1 MGNKSSNMSSSQQSN
16 KRYKYEEAKRNK
28 RLEANRKS
36 AAASRQRRLHLID
49 DLKDT
54 IERMSQKIEGLQ
66 KENTELRMKLAMPIA
81 NYGVTGF
88 QSTGTIFAPQ
98 AISMNQESIPSG
110 NKQPTVQISTM
121 GAPDSLQMQ
130 PAAIQMPQSGLANGG
145 ACMQSAPRL
154 SPTNPMDMSHGMT
167 HGAMHSTYPFQMLPF
182 HPNHQSQMYFV
193 GSASSAHSSS
203 SMPNQS
209 FNKSFGESNYGNDGS
224 VLK

>member
-88 QSTGTIFAPQ
+88 QSTVYWYHFGTSSNF
-98 AISMNQESIPSG
+98 NESRIHTVR
-110 NKQPTVQISTM
+110 KQTTYST
-121 GAPDSLQMQ
+121 
-130 PAAIQMPQSGLANGG
+130 NF
-145 ACMQSAPRL
+145 
-154 SPTNPMDMSHGMT
+154 NHG
-167 HGAMHSTYPFQMLPF
+167 ST
-182 HPNHQSQMYFV
+182 
-193 GSASSAHSSS
+193 
-203 SMPNQS
+203 
-209 FNKSFGESNYGNDGS
+209 
-224 VLK
+224 